1 MEGKLNK
8 KLILTCIKYG
18 PWVIGIGYFLQIIL
32 ACFGI
37 QSILLA
43 SLFGVSFVSVTL
55 LILFSVFLG
64 YCIWN
69 RLPLYYVLTT
79 NVVNIVDFYIGI
91 PIAGKWILIVYVLL
105 ALIIVLIGA
114 WIKNRENVRK
124 RNFEENT

>member
-8 KLILTCIKYG
+8 QLILTIIKYS
-18 PWVIGIGYFLQIIL
+18 PWIIGFAYCIQLIL
-32 ACFGI
+32 GCFGL
-37 QSILLA
+37 QSILLTV
-43 SLFGVSFVSVTL
+43 LFNAAVFPIML

-91 PIAGKWILIVYVLL
+91 PIAGKWMLIVYVLL